1 MVEILEIK
9 FAYVTNDAG
18 KTIIKNH
25 IYHYTIPCEMIIYG
39 SDGMTGNNILC

>member
-9 FAYVTNDAG
+9 FACITNYAA
-18 KTIIKNH
+18 KTIIENH

-39 SDGMTGNNILC
+39 SDGVTGNHILR